1 MPYNSAPRLRAYG
14 ERILP
19 RPVMLALIRE
29 AAAAS
34 AALGRQVWIWRTGDG
49 RLNAGLAYRR
59 ELGTYVC
66 RCCGRELV
74 R

>member
-1 MPYNSAPRLRAYG
+1 
-14 ERILP
+14 
-19 RPVMLALIRE
+19 MLALIRE

>member
-1 MPYNSAPRLRAYG
+1 MTLHARLSTARVGADG
-14 ERILP
+14 
-19 RPVMLALIRE
+19 MLALIRE

-49 RLNAGLAYRR
+49 RLDAGLAYRR
-59 ELGTYVC
+59 EMGTYVC